1 MSKVSFEDISIYT
14 DIDKVICLDHTRLY
28 YKNLRI
34 TASLIDVLPTQSKD
48 TVTIIVTENQ
58 NVLAGVNA
66 DHFNFLIIIVPENV
80 VMPLNAHFYNAIIYR
95 YKENESYQVVFEEIL
110 VSLIS
115 FIFDRDYSIDFQDV
129 KKNLSFKQGQY
140 LNIDYSTFSTKIL
153 DEIEFDR
160 FQYNTSFIIHMNLKS
175 LKFEKM
181 TEVMNIV
188 GEKLVDEHWGDILY
202 EVKDCGDIF
211 PEEVFI
217 LYTVAD

>member
-1 MSKVSFEDISIYT
+1 MNKVSFEDISIYA
-14 DIDKVICLDHTRLY
+14 DADKMICLDHTRLY
-28 YKNLRI
+28 YRNLRI

-48 TVTIIVTENQ
+48 TVTIVVTENQ

-66 DHFNFLIIIVPENV
+66 DHFNFLIIVVPENV
-80 VMPLNAHFYNAIIYR
+80 VMPLNTNLYNAIIYR
-95 YKENESYQVVFEEIL
+95 YKQNESYQVAIEEIL
-110 VSLIS
+110 VSLAS
-115 FIFDRDYSIDFQDV
+115 FIFDRDYSIDLQDV
-129 KKNLSFKQGQY
+129 KKTLSFKQGQY

-181 TEVMNIV
+181 HEVMSVV

-211 PEEVFI
+211 PEEVFV
-217 LYTVAD
+217 LYAV

>member
-1 MSKVSFEDISIYT
+1 MSEDISIYT
-14 DIDKVICLDHTRLY
+14 DADKMICLDHTRLY
-28 YKNLRI
+28 YRNLRI

-48 TVTIIVTENQ
+48 TVTIIVTENWDI
-58 NVLAGVNA
+58 LAEINA
-66 DHFNFLIIIVPENV
+66 DHFNFLIIVVLENV
-80 VMPLNAHFYNAIIYR
+80 VMPLNTNLYNAIIYR
-95 YKENESYQVVFEEIL
+95 YKQNESYQFAIEEIL
-110 VSLIS
+110 VSLVS
-115 FIFDRDYSIDFQDV
+115 FIFDRDYSIDLQGI
-129 KKNLSFKQGQY
+129 KKTLSFKQGQY

-181 TEVMNIV
+181 NEVMSIV

-217 LYTVAD
+217 LYAI

>member
-1 MSKVSFEDISIYT
+1 MSEDISIYA
-14 DIDKVICLDHTRLY
+14 DADKMICLDHTRLY
-28 YKNLRI
+28 YRNLRI

-48 TVTIIVTENQ
+48 TVTIVVTENQ

-66 DHFNFLIIIVPENV
+66 DHFNFLIIVVLENV
-80 VMPLNAHFYNAIIYR
+80 VMPLNTNLYNAIIYR
-95 YKENESYQVVFEEIL
+95 YKQNESYQFAIEEIL
-110 VSLIS
+110 VSLVS
-115 FIFDRDYSIDFQDV
+115 FIFDRDYSIDLQGI
-129 KKNLSFKQGQY
+129 KKTLSFKQSQY

-181 TEVMNIV
+181 NEVMSIV

>member
-34 TASLIDVLPTQSKD
+34 TASLIDVLPAQSKD
-48 TVTIIVTENQ
+48 TVTIIVTENRDI
-58 NVLAGVNA
+58 LAEINA
-66 DHFNFLIIIVPENV
+66 DHFNFLIIVVSENV
-80 VMPLNAHFYNAIIYR
+80 VMPLNTNLYNAIIYR
-95 YKENESYQVVFEEIL
+95 YKQNESYQVAIEEIL
-110 VSLIS
+110 VSLAS
-115 FIFDRDYSIDFQDV
+115 FIFDRDYSIDLQDV
-129 KKNLSFKQGQY
+129 KKTLSFKQGQY
-140 LNIDYSTFSTKIL
+140 LNIDYSNFSTKIL

-181 TEVMNIV
+181 NEVMSIV

-202 EVKDCGDIF
+202 EVKDCGSIF

-217 LYTVAD
+217 LYAI

>member
-34 TASLIDVLPTQSKD
+34 TASLIDLLPAQSKD

-58 NVLAGVNA
+58 NILAEINA
-66 DHFNFLIIIVPENV
+66 DHFNFLIIVVSENV
-80 VMPLNAHFYNAIIYR
+80 VMPLNTNLYNAIIYR
-95 YKENESYQVVFEEIL
+95 YKQNESYQVAIEEIL
-110 VSLIS
+110 VSLAS
-115 FIFDRDYSIDFQDV
+115 FIFDRDYSIDLQDV
-129 KKNLSFKQGQY
+129 KKTLSFKQGQY
-140 LNIDYSTFSTKIL
+140 LNIDYSNFSAKIL
-153 DEIEFDR
+153 NEIEFDR

-181 TEVMNIV
+181 NEVMSIV

>member
-1 MSKVSFEDISIYT
+1 MSKVSFEDISIYA
-14 DIDKVICLDHTRLY
+14 DADKMICLDHTRLY
-28 YKNLRI
+28 YRNLRI

-48 TVTIIVTENQ
+48 TVTIIVTENWDI
-58 NVLAGVNA
+58 LAEINA
-66 DHFNFLIIIVPENV
+66 DHFNFLIIVVPENV
-80 VMPLNAHFYNAIIYR
+80 VMPLNTNLYNAIIYR
-95 YKENESYQVVFEEIL
+95 YKQNESYQVAIEEIL
-110 VSLIS
+110 VSLAS

-129 KKNLSFKQGQY
+129 KKTLSFKQGQY
-140 LNIDYSTFSTKIL
+140 LNIDYSNFSAKIL
-153 DEIEFDR
+153 NEIEFDR

-181 TEVMNIV
+181 NEVMSIV

>member
-1 MSKVSFEDISIYT
+1 MSKVSFEDISIYADT
-14 DIDKVICLDHTRLY
+14 DKMICLDHTRLY
-28 YKNLRI
+28 YRNLRI

-48 TVTIIVTENQ
+48 TVTIVVTENQ

-80 VMPLNAHFYNAIIYR
+80 VMPLNAHLYNAIIYR

-140 LNIDYSTFSTKIL
+140 LNIDYSSLNMNVL
-153 DEIEFDR
+153 DEMEFYN

-181 TEVMNIV
+181 NEVMSIV

>member
-1 MSKVSFEDISIYT
+1 MSKVSFEDISIYADT
-14 DIDKVICLDHTRLY
+14 DKMICLDHTRLY
-28 YKNLRI
+28 YRNLRI

-58 NVLAGVNA
+58 NILAEINA
-66 DHFNFLIIIVPENV
+66 DHFNFLIIVVSENV
-80 VMPLNAHFYNAIIYR
+80 VMPLNTNLYNAIIYR
-95 YKENESYQVVFEEIL
+95 YKQNESYQVAIEEIL
-110 VSLIS
+110 VSLAS

-181 TEVMNIV
+181 HEVMSVV

-217 LYTVAD
+217 LYAVAD

>member
-48 TVTIIVTENQ
+48 TVTIIVTENWDI
-58 NVLAGVNA
+58 LAEINA
-66 DHFNFLIIIVPENV
+66 DHFNFLIIVVPENV
-80 VMPLNAHFYNAIIYR
+80 VMPLNTNLYNAIIYR
-95 YKENESYQVVFEEIL
+95 YKQNESYQVAIEEIL
-110 VSLIS
+110 VSLAS
-115 FIFDRDYSIDFQDV
+115 FIFDRDYSIDLQDV
-129 KKNLSFKQGQY
+129 KKTLSFKQGQY
-140 LNIDYSTFSTKIL
+140 LNIDYSNFSTKIL
-153 DEIEFDR
+153 NEIEFDR

-181 TEVMNIV
+181 NEVMSVV

>member
-1 MSKVSFEDISIYT
+1 MSKVSFEDISIYADT
-14 DIDKVICLDHTRLY
+14 DKMICLDHTRLY
-28 YKNLRI
+28 YRNLRI

-48 TVTIIVTENQ
+48 TVTIVVTENQ

-175 LKFEKM
+175 LKFEKIH
-181 TEVMNIV
+181 EVMSVV

-211 PEEVFI
+211 PEEIFV
-217 LYTVAD
+217 LYAV

>member
-1 MSKVSFEDISIYT
+1 MSKVSFEDISIYADT
-14 DIDKVICLDHTRLY
+14 DKMICLDHTRLY
-28 YKNLRI
+28 YRNLRI

-48 TVTIIVTENQ
+48 TVTIVVTENQ

-140 LNIDYSTFSTKIL
+140 LNIDYSSLNMNVL
-153 DEIEFDR
+153 DEMEFYN
-160 FQYNTSFIIHMNLKS
+160 FQYDTSFIIHMNLKS

-181 TEVMNIV
+181 NEVMSIV

-202 EVKDCGDIF
+202 EVKDCGGIF

-217 LYTVAD
+217 LYAI

>member
-1 MSKVSFEDISIYT
+1 MSKVSFEDISIYADT
-14 DIDKVICLDHTRLY
+14 DKMICLDHTRLY
-28 YKNLRI
+28 YRNLRI

-48 TVTIIVTENQ
+48 TVTIVVTENQ

-80 VMPLNAHFYNAIIYR
+80 VMPLNAHLYNAIIYR

-140 LNIDYSTFSTKIL
+140 LNIDYSNFSTKIL
-153 DEIEFDR
+153 NEIEFDR

-181 TEVMNIV
+181 NEVMSIV

-202 EVKDCGDIF
+202 EVKDCGSIF

-217 LYTVAD
+217 LYAI

>member
-1 MSKVSFEDISIYT
+1 MSKVSFEDISIYA
-14 DIDKVICLDHTRLY
+14 DADKMICLDHTRLY
-28 YKNLRI
+28 YRNLRI

-48 TVTIIVTENQ
+48 TVTIVVTENQ

-80 VMPLNAHFYNAIIYR
+80 VMPLNAYFYNAIIYR

-140 LNIDYSTFSTKIL
+140 LNIDYSSLNMNVL
-153 DEIEFDR
+153 DEMEFYN

-181 TEVMNIV
+181 NEVMSIV

-202 EVKDCGDIF
+202 EVKDCGGIF

>member
-14 DIDKVICLDHTRLY
+14 DADKMICLEHTRLY
-28 YKNLRI
+28 YRNLRI

-48 TVTIIVTENQ
+48 TVTIVVTENQ

-66 DHFNFLIIIVPENV
+66 DHFNFLIIVVPENV
-80 VMPLNAHFYNAIIYR
+80 VMPLNTNLYNAIIYR
-95 YKENESYQVVFEEIL
+95 YKQNESYQVAIEEIL
-110 VSLIS
+110 VSLVS
-115 FIFDRDYSIDFQDV
+115 FIFDRDYSIDLQDV
-129 KKNLSFKQGQY
+129 KKTLSFKQGQY

-153 DEIEFDR
+153 NEIEFDR

>member
-1 MSKVSFEDISIYT
+1 MSEDISIYA
-14 DIDKVICLDHTRLY
+14 DADKMICLDHTRLY
-28 YKNLRI
+28 YRNLRI

-48 TVTIIVTENQ
+48 TVTIVVTENQ

-115 FIFDRDYSIDFQDV
+115 FIFDRDYSIDLQDV
-129 KKNLSFKQGQY
+129 KKTLSFKQGQY
-140 LNIDYSTFSTKIL
+140 LNIDYSNFSTKIL
-153 DEIEFDR
+153 NEIEFDR

-175 LKFEKM
+175 LKFEKIH
-181 TEVMNIV
+181 EVMSVV

-202 EVKDCGDIF
+202 EVKDCGNIF

>member
-1 MSKVSFEDISIYT
+1 MSKVSFEDISIYADT
-14 DIDKVICLDHTRLY
+14 DKMICLDHTRLY
-28 YKNLRI
+28 YRNLRI

-48 TVTIIVTENQ
+48 TVTIVVTENQ

-140 LNIDYSTFSTKIL
+140 LNIDYSSLNMNVL
-153 DEIEFDR
+153 DEMEFYN

-181 TEVMNIV
+181 NEVMSIV

-202 EVKDCGDIF
+202 EVKDCGSIF

>member
-1 MSKVSFEDISIYT
+1 MSKVSFEDISIYA
-14 DIDKVICLDHTRLY
+14 DADKMICLDHTRLY
-28 YKNLRI
+28 YRNLRI

-58 NVLAGVNA
+58 NILAEINA
-66 DHFNFLIIIVPENV
+66 DHFNFLIIVVSENV
-80 VMPLNAHFYNAIIYR
+80 VMPLNTHLYNAIIYR

-140 LNIDYSTFSTKIL
+140 LNIDYSSLNMNVL
-153 DEIEFDR
+153 DEMEFYN
-160 FQYNTSFIIHMNLKS
+160 FQYDTSFIIHMNLKS

-181 TEVMNIV
+181 NEVMSIV

-202 EVKDCGDIF
+202 EVKDCGGIF

>member
-1 MSKVSFEDISIYT
+1 MSKVSFEDISIYA
-14 DIDKVICLDHTRLY
+14 DADKMICLDHTRLY
-28 YKNLRI
+28 YRNLRI

-48 TVTIIVTENQ
+48 TVTIVVTENQ

-140 LNIDYSTFSTKIL
+140 LNIDYSNFSTKIL
-153 DEIEFDR
+153 NEIEFDR
-160 FQYNTSFIIHMNLKS
+160 SQYNTSFIIHMNLKS

-181 TEVMNIV
+181 NEVMSVV

-202 EVKDCGDIF
+202 EVKDCGDKFHHPTKHVI
-211 PEEVFI
+211 I
-217 LYTVAD
+217 

>member
-1 MSKVSFEDISIYT
+1 MSEDISIYT
-14 DIDKVICLDHTRLY
+14 DADKMICLDHTRLY
-28 YKNLRI
+28 YRNLRI

-48 TVTIIVTENQ
+48 TVTIIVTENWDI
-58 NVLAGVNA
+58 LAEINT
-66 DHFNFLIIIVPENV
+66 DHFNFLIIVVPENV
-80 VMPLNAHFYNAIIYR
+80 VMPLNTNLYNAIIYR
-95 YKENESYQVVFEEIL
+95 YKQNESYQVAIEEIL
-110 VSLIS
+110 VSLAS
-115 FIFDRDYSIDFQDV
+115 FIFDRDYSIDLQDV
-129 KKNLSFKQGQY
+129 KKTLSFKQGQY
-140 LNIDYSTFSTKIL
+140 LNIDYSNFSTKIL
-153 DEIEFDR
+153 NEIEFDR

-181 TEVMNIV
+181 NETMSIV

>member
-1 MSKVSFEDISIYT
+1 MSEDISIYA
-14 DIDKVICLDHTRLY
+14 DADKMICLDHTRLY
-28 YKNLRI
+28 YRNLRI
-34 TASLIDVLPTQSKD
+34 KSALIELLPAQSKD
-48 TVTIIVTENQ
+48 TVTIIVTENWDI
-58 NVLAGVNA
+58 LAEINA
-66 DHFNFLIIIVPENV
+66 DHFNFLIIIVPESV
-80 VMPLNAHFYNAIIYR
+80 VMPLNTNLYNAIIYR
-95 YKENESYQVVFEEIL
+95 YKQNESYQVAIEEIL
-110 VSLIS
+110 VSLAS

-140 LNIDYSTFSTKIL
+140 LNIDYSNFSTKIL

-181 TEVMNIV
+181 NETMSIV

>member
-1 MSKVSFEDISIYT
+1 MSEDISIYT
-14 DIDKVICLDHTRLY
+14 DADKMICLDHTRLY
-28 YKNLRI
+28 YRNLRI
-34 TASLIDVLPTQSKD
+34 TVSLIDVLPTQSKD
-48 TVTIIVTENQ
+48 TVTIIVTENWDI
-58 NVLAGVNA
+58 LAEINT
-66 DHFNFLIIIVPENV
+66 DHFNFLIIVVPENV
-80 VMPLNAHFYNAIIYR
+80 VMPLNVNLYNAIIYR
-95 YKENESYQVVFEEIL
+95 YKQNESYQVGIEEIL
-110 VSLIS
+110 VSLVS
-115 FIFDRDYSIDFQDV
+115 FIFDWDYSIDLQDV
-129 KKNLSFKQGQY
+129 KKTLSFKQGQY
-140 LNIDYSTFSTKIL
+140 LNIDYSNFSTKIL

-181 TEVMNIV
+181 NEVMSIV

>member
-1 MSKVSFEDISIYT
+1 MSKVSFEDISIYADT
-14 DIDKVICLDHTRLY
+14 DKMICLDHTRLY
-28 YKNLRI
+28 YRNLRI

-48 TVTIIVTENQ
+48 TVTIVVTENQ

-80 VMPLNAHFYNAIIYR
+80 VMPLNAHLYNAIIYR

-140 LNIDYSTFSTKIL
+140 LNIDYSSLNMNVL
-153 DEIEFDR
+153 DEMEFYN
-160 FQYNTSFIIHMNLKS
+160 FQYDTSFIIHMNLKS

-181 TEVMNIV
+181 NEVMSIV